1 MSAQAETM
9 KAMVNELGAL
19 VGGTAKPVASAAR
32 TGSRRSAAA
41 GRQKP
46 ESGGKPPQK
55 SSGRRHAEMT
65 PLEEVEFKD
74 F

>member
-1 MSAQAETM
+1 
-9 KAMVNELGAL
+9 VNELGAL

-32 TGSRRSAAA
+32 TGSRRSTAA

-46 ESGGKPPQK
+46 KSGGTPLQK
-55 SSGRRHAEMT
+55 SSGRRHAEVI
-65 PLEEVEFKD
+65 PLDETEFKD